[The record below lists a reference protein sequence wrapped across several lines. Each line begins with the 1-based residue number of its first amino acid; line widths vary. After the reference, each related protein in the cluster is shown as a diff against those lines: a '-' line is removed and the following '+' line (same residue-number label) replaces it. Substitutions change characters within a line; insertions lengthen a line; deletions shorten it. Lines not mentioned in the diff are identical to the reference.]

1 MIAEREGVSFKL
13 FSCAKCAE
21 CLGRDSQLVCDGQ
34 QGLTLLFSQFRGGQ
48 CALVVGVQLLVVALG
63 LLQRKLQVADL
74 FRVIRLLNSLAF
86 VNALNSAID

>member
-1 MIAEREGVSFKL
+1 MGVSFE
-13 FSCAKCAE
+13 FFAGAERSE

-34 QGLTLLFSQFRGGQ
+34 QGLTLLFPQFRNGQ

-63 LLQRKLQVADL
+63 LHKRKLEIADR